1 MHILWKGQ
9 TVKWCRAYMHV
20 FCVHFMIC
28 IYNIIDHH
36 SIVTVQEIAFHHYNL
51 QQVADSEISLAQNNI
66 PNSHQAEFLNHRQ
79 MQPTVNRVGL
89 LVKENSWRTKSIQ
102 SFCKRL
108 EDVPSHQDIKFSQ
121 CSKEGTLT
129 SSSGGRV
136 RALGFLQS
144 LASSMVPHRVITAL
158 WIFTCNCPAPLEF

>member
-1 MHILWKGQ
+1 
-9 TVKWCRAYMHV
+9 
-20 FCVHFMIC
+20 MIC

-36 SIVTVQEIAFHHYNL
+36 SIVAVQEITFHHYNL

-66 PNSHQAEFLNHRQ
+66 PNHSQFPSGRIFESPSDATNGQQGRPSGQ
-79 MQPTVNRVGL
+79 QG
-89 LVKENSWRTKSIQ
+89 RTKSIQ

-144 LASSMVPHRVITAL
+144 LASSMVPHRVITTAL
-158 WIFTCNCPAPLEF
+158 